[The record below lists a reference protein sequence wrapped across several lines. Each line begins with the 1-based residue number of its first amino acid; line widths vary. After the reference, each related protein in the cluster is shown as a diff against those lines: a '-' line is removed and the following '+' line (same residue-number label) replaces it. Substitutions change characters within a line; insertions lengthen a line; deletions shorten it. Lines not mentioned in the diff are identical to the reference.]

1 MAALT
6 IGQAQAMQQA
16 LQSLS
21 DSPALDLSLLLCHVL
36 DRPRSY
42 LSTWPERELDE
53 LQQKQF
59 EQLLARRLNGE
70 PIAHILGVREFWSLP
85 LAVTADTLIPRPDT
99 ESLVEAALML
109 FTDSDAGALL
119 DLGTGTGALALA
131 LASEWP
137 SWQCRAVDKSPAAVA
152 LAQRNKAS
160 LGLENVTLEVSDW
173 FAAFTPGPQFDL
185 IVSNPP
191 YIDADDPHLRQ
202 GDVRFEPAS
211 ALVADDDGLGD
222 LRRIAQQAPQYLKP
236 GAYLMMEH
244 GYQQAAAVRDVLKA
258 VGFAGVRSGRDY
270 GDNERYTLGQW
281 AGESV

>member
-1 MAALT
+1 MTALT
-6 IGQAQAMQQA
+6 IGQAQAMQQQ

-21 DSPALDLSLLLCHVL
+21 DSPALDVSLLLCHVL

-42 LSTWPERELDE
+42 LYTWPERKLESR
-53 LQQKQF
+53 QQQQF
-59 EQLLARRLNGE
+59 EQLLARRLKGE

-85 LAVTADTLIPRPDT
+85 LSVTADTLIPRPDT
-99 ESLVEAALML
+99 ECLVEAALTL
-109 FTDSDAGALL
+109 LTDSDAGKLL

-137 SWQCRAVDKSPAAVA
+137 SWQCWAVDKSPAAVA
-152 LAQRNKAS
+152 LAQRNAES
-160 LGLENVTLEVSDW
+160 LGLENVTLAVSDW
-173 FAAFTPGPQFDL
+173 FAAITPGSQFDL

-191 YIDADDPHLRQ
+191 YIDADDPHLQQ

-222 LRRIAQQAPQYLKP
+222 LRRIANQAPQYLKP
-236 GAYLMMEH
+236 GAYLILEH
-244 GYQQAAAVRDVLKA
+244 GFQQAAAVRDLLDIA
-258 VGFAGVRSGRDY
+258 GFGGVRSGRDY
-270 GDNERYTLGQW
+270 GDNERYTLGRW